1 MHLKGILRRA
11 GQFLVILLISR
22 KGQKH
27 RMKRGLCSLEDAF
40 FCLSLERELREVPFG
55 RVRLRARFREED
67 PWDEGVR
74 RRGEA
79 FFFGLRLAIP
89 EINGP

>member
-1 MHLKGILRRA
+1 
-11 GQFLVILLISR
+11 
-22 KGQKH
+22 
-27 RMKRGLCSLEDAF
+27 MKRGLCSLADAF
-40 FCLSLERELREVPFG
+40 FRPGRERELRAAPF
-55 RVRLRARFREED
+55 RRARLRARLRGDD
-67 PWDEGVR
+67 PWDEGAR